1 MIRRRA
7 RLGRALALFLLAPLV
22 GEFLLG
28 NQPITQLPALFLLA
42 PMYGGGALLVR
53 ETARR
58 TGRGWPTMLLL
69 AAAYALIEE
78 GPIDQMLW
86 NPHYGGFDM
95 GAAYAS
101 THVPLLGTS
110 VAMLQDVL
118 TMHTVWSV
126 CVPIALI
133 EAFGPEPQ
141 RRWLGN
147 VALPVV
153 GVVFVAASVFLGVAQ
168 AQSEHYVAPATR
180 FGGMAVVIVTLV
192 VAAFVI
198 GRGPLRR
205 VAGTAAGG
213 AAGVTVPRVWVVGGV
228 AFAASSLYW
237 LRDTLLPEHISD
249 WVPVTGWCVLAG
261 GFGAVCVRWSRS
273 REWGPSHRLALAGG
287 AMLTYVWLGFSQSRE
302 MDAPHATALVGNVV
316 FGLSALA
323 LLATA
328 ARAVHRREEIGV
340 ERPGPEVGRD
350 EKPVAEEW
358 GGTRR

>member
-1 MIRRRA
+1 MMRRRA
-7 RLGRALALFLLAPLV
+7 RLGSALALFLLAPLV

-58 TGRGWPTMLLL
+58 TGHGWPTMVLL

-101 THVPLLGTS
+101 THIPLLGMS

-118 TMHTVWSV
+118 TMHTVWSI

-133 EAFGPEPQ
+133 EVFGPEPQ
-141 RRWLGN
+141 HRWLGN
-147 VALPVV
+147 IGLPIV
-153 GVVFVAASVFLGVAQ
+153 GLLFVASSVFLAVAQ
-168 AQSEHYVAPATR
+168 AHSEHYVASTALFAGAT
-180 FGGMAVVIVTLV
+180 GVILALIVTAFLLRRGPAAGLAGATPRPWV
-192 VAAFVI
+192 AFSAAFAV
-198 GRGPLRR
+198 
-205 VAGTAAGG
+205 
-213 AAGVTVPRVWVVGGV
+213 
-228 AFAASSLYW
+228 SSLYW

-249 WVPVTGWCVLAG
+249 WVPVTGWFVLAG
-261 GFGAVCVRWSRS
+261 GFAALCVRWSRS
-273 REWGPSHRLALAGG
+273 RDWGPAHRLALAGG
-287 AMLTYVWLGFSQSRE
+287 ALLTYVWLGFSQARD
-302 MDAPHATALVGNVV
+302 MDAPYATAMLGNVI

-323 LLATA
+323 LLTTATRA
-328 ARAVHRREEIGV
+328 LNRRNAHHPARVPQSQRA
-340 ERPGPEVGRD
+340 
-350 EKPVAEEW
+350 
-358 GGTRR
+358 